1 MELHLDAPVLV
12 RPNLLARLPRDNR
25 RLHARD
31 DGPRRHARRAEG
43 RVHGIGLE
51 GVRVALLR
59 GGVRDGAQDVSRVG
73 VAAVVLF
80 EVELVAGGE
89 GADVPLAAQGLL
101 RVLVRLK
108 PDVRARLARVL
119 LEEAAR
125 ILVDAH
131 VALARGLDL
140 EVGRG
145 RLEVEVVVRELPR
158 HHLLLDAQARD
169 GVVVRV
175 LD

>member
-1 MELHLDAPVLV
+1 M
-12 RPNLLARLPRDNR
+12 
-25 RLHARD
+25 
-31 DGPRRHARRAEG
+31 
-43 RVHGIGLE
+43 
-51 GVRVALLR
+51 
-59 GGVRDGAQDVSRVG
+59 RDGAQDVRGVG
-73 VAAVVLF
+73 VVAVVLL

-101 RVLVRLK
+101 RVLVRFEAQ
-108 PDVRARLARVL
+108 VGARLARVL

-131 VALARGLDL
+131 VAGAFGLDL